1 MIQQFMADIPS
12 IIYDDLELSP
22 TSGNYNSEWGGG
34 WGSIFFLKKYPNK
47 LTKLYQFVVTVNC

>member
-22 TSGNYNSEWGGG
+22 TSGNYNSEWGGRVG
-34 WGSIFFLKKYPNK
+34 FNLFFKKVP
-47 LTKLYQFVVTVNC
+47 